1 MPAFAY
7 RAYFPNG
14 KHDAGTLDAGT
25 VQEAA
30 RELARRG
37 LRPYELTAVNDK
49 HMRRRIASKPLFSRS
64 VDLGKLFSDLSVLL
78 NAGFTIDRAI
88 AAIIASETNVSRR
101 RSLQGVLD
109 LTTAG
114 RSVAEAF
121 SSIENTPTDVIA
133 LLASGERSGKLPLV
147 CERLS
152 EIYEARNKRR
162 SAIASAFAYPIF
174 LLAVMGA
181 ALLVLAF
188 VLVPALEPIFEG
200 ASTPPPLT
208 IRLLSG
214 FAAFVSEYPFVFP
227 LIAIIVLLG
236 FLAASRSTT
245 AKKRL
250 FGWCLD
256 IPLVGRLFKQAITAR
271 YLEALALLLANG
283 VAMTEAL
290 RLATGTVGSSP
301 LAQDLAQLEI
311 DVGGGTR
318 LNEALGKSKMFG
330 GSVVSLVALGED
342 ANALPLMLERAA
354 RMLQTEL
361 SKRIE
366 SLLKLLTPALTILLG
381 VLVGS
386 LVVSVMTTILSINDL
401 ALK

>member
-14 KHDAGTLDAGT
+14 KHDAGTLDASN

-37 LRPYELTAVNDK
+37 LRPYQLTAVSDK
-49 HMRRRIASKPLFSRS
+49 HARGRSTPKSIFSRS

-78 NAGFTIDRAI
+78 NAGFTIDRSI

-101 RSLQGVLD
+101 KSLQGILD

-114 RSVAEAF
+114 RSVAQAF
-121 SSIENTPTDVIA
+121 SSLEKIPADVIA

-147 CERLS
+147 CERLA
-152 EIYEARNKRR
+152 EIYEARAKRR
-162 SAIASAFAYPIF
+162 SAIVSAFAYPIF
-174 LLAVMGA
+174 LLAVTGA
-181 ALLVLAF
+181 AVLVLAF

-200 ASTPPPLT
+200 SSTPPPLT

-214 FAAFVSEYPFVFP
+214 LAAVVTEYPFIFP
-227 LIAIIVLLG
+227 LIAIIVLFG
-236 FLAASRSTT
+236 FLAASRSAT

-250 FGWCLD
+250 FGWCLG
-256 IPLVGRLFKQAITAR
+256 IPLAGPLFKQAITAR

-301 LAQDLAQLEI
+301 LAQDLGHLEN
-311 DVGGGTR
+311 DVGSGTR

-330 GSVVSLVALGED
+330 ASIVSLVALGED

-366 SLLKLLTPALTILLG
+366 NLLKLLTPALTILLG

-386 LVVSVMTTILSINDL
+386 LVISVMTTILSINDL